1 MSLLGCKLEGRAPG
15 LSYCLF
21 LPSLLPPAAG
31 TCLVRSP
38 CPLGVL
44 RPDAMKDVDM
54 PFTGRAVLWYMN
66 ESVGGMFLFHP
77 QAVSV
82 TSLVVLLLLVWALR
96 DL

>member
-1 MSLLGCKLEGRAPG
+1 
-15 LSYCLF
+15 
-21 LPSLLPPAAG
+21 
-31 TCLVRSP
+31 
-38 CPLGVL
+38 
-44 RPDAMKDVDM
+44 MKDVDM